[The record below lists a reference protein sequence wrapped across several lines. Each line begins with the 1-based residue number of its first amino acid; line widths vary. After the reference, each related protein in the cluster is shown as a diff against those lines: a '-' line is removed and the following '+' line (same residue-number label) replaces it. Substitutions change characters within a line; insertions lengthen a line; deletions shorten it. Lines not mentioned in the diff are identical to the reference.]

1 MKYVP
6 TFEQFVFTT
15 DVPVAFDGSNLKVG
29 GRVISADGYSGI
41 IVSKENTDGKI
52 VFRDHLGVHHLV
64 ESHELVNDEPINEA
78 EMQWWEVTKGILA
91 ADAIKAGM
99 AIAGGGIAVAA
110 VMFSEWYHKISDKVQ
125 TMRKDAK
132 IRAKAESIATKFNE
146 DQELNGMM
154 KKLQQ
159 FPYMMPLMPGKKAHN
174 LAISNNKERRKLLRE
189 IAAYVKSKL
198 TPEEVEFF
206 VEVNKALRNKPL
218 TNNDGEKVEEDLQ
231 QMADAVLD
239 PSDSNAETS
248 LNKDPNRTVGTGT
261 YTPVRPADHNVMT
274 KGLFKTTDPI
284 GGGWQPFVT
293 TSN

>member
-64 ESHELVNDEPINEA
+64 ESHELINDEPINEA
-78 EMQWWEVTKGILA
+78 EMQWWEITKGILA
-91 ADAIKAGM
+91 ADAIVAGM
-99 AIAGGGIAVAA
+99 AIAGGGLAVAA
-110 VMFSEWYHKISDKVQ
+110 VMFSEWFHKISDKVQ
-125 TMRKDAK
+125 SMRKDAAIK
-132 IRAKAESIATKFNE
+132 AKAQSIAVKFNE

-159 FPYMMPLMPGKKAHN
+159 YPYMKPLLGGKSVRNAAEK
-174 LAISNNKERRKLLRE
+174 NNKERSKLLRE
-189 IAAYVKSKL
+189 ISAYVKSKL
-198 TPEEVEFF
+198 TPEEIEFF
-206 VEVNKALRNKPL
+206 VEINKVLRNKPL

-239 PSDSNAETS
+239 PSNSNAETS

-261 YTPVRPADHNVMT
+261 YTPVRNADQNIMT
-274 KGLFKTTDPI
+274 KGLFKTADPAS
-284 GGGWQPFVT
+284 GGWNPFVT